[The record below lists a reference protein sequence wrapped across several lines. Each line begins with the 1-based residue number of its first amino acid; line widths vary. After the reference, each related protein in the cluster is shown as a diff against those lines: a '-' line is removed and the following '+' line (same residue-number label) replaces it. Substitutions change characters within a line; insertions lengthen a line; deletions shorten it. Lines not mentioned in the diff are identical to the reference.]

1 MGRRLFGRRL
11 WAGDEDGG
19 QESPLLTSDGLTLEK
34 WRDYARGMA
43 SDPTSALQRAPLRE
57 GELVLLI
64 GPKNK
69 RHMLQLRPGGLFH
82 HRHTGHVYHDE
93 IVGKP
98 PGCRFLSRQ
107 GIPVVCLRPTL
118 ERYVL
123 KGLRRRTQVIYPRD
137 STQIL
142 IRGDIYPGA
151 RVLEAG
157 LGSGSVAL
165 VLLRFLGPEGHLIS
179 YERREE
185 FASMAQNSLSEF
197 AGLYGTSG
205 ARHTIVLEDVYEGIR
220 EQDLDTILLDV
231 PEPER
236 AVESAAAALRP
247 GGSLLCWLPTALQV
261 YRLVRILQRGPEWA
275 HIETTESLV
284 RPWHVS
290 EESIRPVHR
299 MVAHTGFLISA
310 RRIYEEPADQNSTV
324 GADSAPSEAS
334 K

>member
-1 MGRRLFGRRL
+1 MPTVAIHCEAGEGDHKGRPYSARLT
-11 WAGDEDGG
+11 
-19 QESPLLTSDGLTLEK
+19 PEK
-34 WRDYARGMA
+34 WRDYSPVMA
-43 SDPTSALQRAPLRE
+43 SEPTSTLQRVPLRE

-69 RHMLQLRPGGLFH
+69 RHVFQLRSGGLFH
-82 HRHTGHVYHDE
+82 HSHTGHVYHDE
-93 IVGKP
+93 IVGRP

-107 GIPVVCLRPTL
+107 EIPVVCLRPTL

-185 FASMAQNSLSEF
+185 FASMAQDSLSEF
-197 AGLYGTSG
+197 ADLYGASG
-205 ARHTIVLEDVYEGIR
+205 ARHTVVLEDVYEGIR

-236 AVESAAAALRP
+236 AIDSAAAALRP

-261 YRLVRILQRGPEWA
+261 YRLVRLLQRSPDWA
-275 HIETTESLV
+275 HVETTESLV

-299 MVAHTGFLISA
+299 MVAHTGFLVSS
-310 RRIYEEPADQNSTV
+310 RRVCPDPEDQNSTA
-324 GADSAPSEAS
+324 GAVSEPSGAS

>member
-1 MGRRLFGRRL
+1 M
-11 WAGDEDGG
+11 
-19 QESPLLTSDGLTLEK
+19 
-34 WRDYARGMA
+34 
-43 SDPTSALQRAPLRE
+43 
-57 GELVLLI
+57 VLLI
-64 GPKNK
+64 GPRNR
-69 RHMLQLRPGGLFH
+69 RHMFQLLPGGLFH
-82 HRHTGHVYHDE
+82 HSHTGHVAHDE
-93 IVGKP
+93 IVGRP

-107 GIPVVCLRPTL
+107 GIPIVCLRPTL

-123 KGLRRRTQVIYPRD
+123 KKLRRRTQIIYPRD

-165 VLLRFLGPEGHLIS
+165 VLLRFLGPQGHLIS

-185 FASMAQNSLSEF
+185 FASMARDTLAEF
-197 AGLYGTSG
+197 AGLYGSSG
-205 ARHTIVLEDVYEGIR
+205 ARHTVVLEDVYEGIR
-220 EQDLDTILLDV
+220 ETDLDAILLDV

-236 AVESAAAALRP
+236 AVDSAAAALRP
-247 GGSLLCWLPTALQV
+247 GGTLLCWLPTALQV
-261 YRLVRILQRGPEWA
+261 YRLVRMLQRGPEWA

-290 EESIRPVHR
+290 EASIRPVHR
-299 MVAHTGFLISA
+299 MVAHTGFLVSA
-310 RRIYEEPADQNSTV
+310 RCIYPEPEDQNSTEGTV
-324 GADSAPSEAS
+324 SAPSEAS

>member
-1 MGRRLFGRRL
+1 M
-11 WAGDEDGG
+11 
-19 QESPLLTSDGLTLEK
+19 SPLPSLTPEK
-34 WRDYARGMA
+34 RRDYSAGMA
-43 SDPTSALQRAPLRE
+43 SDPTSTLQRAPFRE
-57 GELVLLI
+57 GEPVLLI

-69 RHMLQLRPGGLFH
+69 RHMFQLLPGGLFH
-82 HRHTGHVYHDE
+82 HSHTGHVSHDE
-93 IVGKP
+93 IVGKA

-107 GIPVVCLRPTL
+107 GAPVVCLRPTL
-118 ERYVL
+118 ERYIL
-123 KGLRRRTQVIYPRD
+123 KKLRRRTQIIYPRD

-165 VLLRFLGPEGHLIS
+165 VLLRFLGPQGHLIS

-185 FASMAQNSLSEF
+185 FASMAQRTLSEF
-197 AGLYGTSG
+197 ADLYGASG
-205 ARHTIVLEDVYEGIR
+205 ARHTVVLEDVYDGIR
-220 EQDLDTILLDV
+220 EKDLDTILLDV

-236 AVESAAAALRP
+236 AIDSAAAALRP

-261 YRLVRILQRGPEWA
+261 YRLVRKLQRGPDWA
-275 HIETTESLV
+275 HVETTESLV

-290 EESIRPVHR
+290 EASIRPVHR
-299 MVAHTGFLISA
+299 MVAHTGFLVSA
-310 RRIYEEPADQNSTV
+310 RRVYSEAADQNSTV
-324 GADSAPSEAS
+324 GAASAPSEAS

>member
-1 MGRRLFGRRL
+1 MPMDRGKRKVPSC
-11 WAGDEDGG
+11 A
-19 QESPLLTSDGLTLEK
+19 PPGLTPEK
-34 WRDYARGMA
+34 RRDYSAGMA
-43 SDPTSALQRAPLRE
+43 PDPASTLQRAPLRE

-69 RHMLQLRPGGLFH
+69 RHMFQLRPGGLFH
-82 HRHTGHVYHDE
+82 HSHTGHVYHDE

-98 PGCRFLSRQ
+98 PGCRFLSRR

-137 STQIL
+137 SAHIL

-165 VLLRFLGPEGHLIS
+165 VLLRFLGPQGHLIS

-185 FASMAQNSLSEF
+185 FASMAQDTLSEF
-197 AGLYGTSG
+197 ADRYGASG
-205 ARHTIVLEDVYEGIR
+205 ARHTVVLEDVYEGIR
-220 EQDLDTILLDV
+220 EKDLDTILLDV

-236 AVESAAAALRP
+236 AIDSAAVALRP

-261 YRLVRILQRGPEWA
+261 YRLVRKLQRDSDWA

-299 MVAHTGFLISA
+299 MVAHTGFLVSA
-310 RRIYEEPADQNSTV
+310 RRIYSEP
-324 GADSAPSEAS
+324 
-334 K
+334 

>member
-1 MGRRLFGRRL
+1 M
-11 WAGDEDGG
+11 
-19 QESPLLTSDGLTLEK
+19 
-34 WRDYARGMA
+34 
-43 SDPTSALQRAPLRE
+43 
-57 GELVLLI
+57 LLI

-69 RHMLQLRPGGLFH
+69 RHMFKLIRGGLFH
-82 HRHTGHVYHDE
+82 HSHTGHVSHDE

-107 GIPVVCLRPTL
+107 GIPIVCLRPTL

-123 KGLRRRTQVIYPRD
+123 KKLRRRTQIIYPRD
-137 STQIL
+137 SSQIL

-165 VLLRFLGPEGHLIS
+165 VLLRFLGPQGHLIS

-185 FASMAQNSLSEF
+185 FASMAGDTLSEF
-197 AGLYGTSG
+197 ADLYGSSG
-205 ARHTIVLEDVYEGIR
+205 ARHTVVLEDVYDGIR
-220 EQDLDTILLDV
+220 ETDLDTILLDV

-236 AVESAAAALRP
+236 AVDSAAAALRP
-247 GGSLLCWLPTALQV
+247 GGTLLCWLPTALQV
-261 YRLVRILQRGPEWA
+261 YRLVRMLQRGPDWA
-275 HIETTESLV
+275 HVETTESLV

-290 EESIRPVHR
+290 EASIRPVHR
-299 MVAHTGFLISA
+299 MVAHTGFLVSA
-310 RRIYEEPADQNSTV
+310 RRIYSEPDESADQNSTV
-324 GADSAPSEAS
+324 GAVSAPSEAS

>member
-1 MGRRLFGRRL
+1 MNT
-11 WAGDEDGG
+11 GG
-19 QESPLLTSDGLTLEK
+19 QECPLPSLTPEK
-34 WRDYARGMA
+34 SRDYSPVMA
-43 SDPTSALQRAPLRE
+43 TDAMSTLQRAPLRE

-69 RHMLQLRPGGLFH
+69 RHMFQLRPGGLFH
-82 HRHTGHVYHDE
+82 HSHTGHVYHDE

-98 PGCRFLSRQ
+98 PGCRFLNRQ
-107 GIPVVCLRPTL
+107 GIPVTCLRPTL

-123 KGLRRRTQVIYPRD
+123 KGLRRRTQIIYPRD

-165 VLLRFLGPEGHLIS
+165 VLLRFLGPQGHLIS

-185 FASMAQNSLSEF
+185 FASLAQDSLSEF
-197 AGLYGTSG
+197 AALYGASG
-205 ARHTIVLEDVYEGIR
+205 ARHTIILEDVYDGIR
-220 EQDLDTILLDV
+220 EEDLDTILLDV

-236 AVESAAAALRP
+236 AVDSAAAALRP

-261 YRLVRILQRGPEWA
+261 YRLVRTLQRDPDWT
-275 HIETTESLV
+275 HVETTESLV

-324 GADSAPSEAS
+324 GAVSAPSAAS